1 MIPHWT
7 LLLLCSAYALPV
19 VFLLGMLAA
28 SLGLISFND
37 WYILNR
43 AAHRKSSIE
52 ALEALFALEDLR
64 GIGQPRPPHRS

>member
-1 MIPHWT
+1 
-7 LLLLCSAYALPV
+7 
-19 VFLLGMLAA
+19 MLAA